1 MASIHPRE
9 TAKGTSYRLMWRENG
24 RPEHE
29 TFHDEQEAEMW
40 KRLLDAN
47 GQSFAKAQEVYDSGK
62 IAGPTVKELINE
74 HIELLTGVGLY
85 QIKRYKGDV
94 RNHFSD
100 DFGQRKVVSVERADV
115 LRWIKY
121 LQAKKGRKGGPLSAK
136 TIANQHGLLSAAME
150 HAVRSRIIDRN
161 PCKGVKLPKSA
172 ATEDLARFIT
182 HAEWRKIMENM
193 DEHYRPFFTFQVGSG
208 CRFGES
214 TALLASDFDLDPI
227 QLDPDR
233 PIAPS
238 VRITKAWKQDDTG
251 GWYIGPP
258 KTRRS
263 TRTVSLSPSVVEA
276 IRPLVEAAGDR
287 YVFLMKSGVI
297 MRSSPAYHQGWAP
310 ALKAAGF
317 VKDDNPR
324 IHDVRHTHA
333 SWLLGTG
340 MMDMTT
346 LSRRLGHE
354 STATTDKIYLHLMP
368 DANWRSAQVAQKAL
382 EG

>member
-1 MASIHPRE
+1 MSRAE
-9 TAKGTSYRLMWRENG
+9 GVY
-24 RPEHE
+24 EHSKLE
-29 TFHDEQEAEMW
+29 
-40 KRLLDAN
+40 
-47 GQSFAKAQEVYDSGK
+47 
-62 IAGPTVKELINE
+62 GPTVKELIYE

-85 QIKRYKGDV
+85 QLKRYKGDV

-100 DFGQRKVVSVERADV
+100 EFGGRKVIGLEQADV

-121 LQAKKGRKGGPLSAK
+121 LQSKKGRKGGPLSAK

-161 PCKGVKLPKSA
+161 PCKGVKLPKTQS
-172 ATEDLARFIT
+172 TEDTARFIT
-182 HAEWRKIMENM
+182 HAEWRKIMEKM
-193 DEHYRPFFTFQVGSG
+193 DKHYRPFFTFQVGSG

-276 IRPLVEAAGDR
+276 IRGLVEAAGDG
-287 YVFLMKSGVI
+287 YVFRMHTGYV
-297 MRSSPAYHQGWAP
+297 MRSSAVYHTAWAP
-310 ALKAAGF
+310 ALEAAKF
-317 VKDDNPR
+317 VKDDYPR

-354 STATTDKIYLHLMP
+354 STNTTDKIYLHLMP